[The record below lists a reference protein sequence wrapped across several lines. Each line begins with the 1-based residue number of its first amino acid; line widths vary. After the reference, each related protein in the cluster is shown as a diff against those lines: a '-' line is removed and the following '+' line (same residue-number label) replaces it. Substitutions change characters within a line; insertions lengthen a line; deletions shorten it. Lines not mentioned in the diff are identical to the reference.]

1 MIKGPN
7 PVNITQSYSN
17 LPTSSKI
24 LGGPYNGYSPQ
35 QTLVNYKDSEG
46 AMTRKIIRSGWNA
59 EYASG
64 TVNGHKRVITPFRA
78 VNNSGDFLARQ
89 NYACGGPN
97 PSHLKLGGIVTRFGS
112 LINHCDGTG
121 VPASACNGRFVAD
134 SSDFTLYKKQ
144 SAISNNYNDLS
155 NGGDQ
160 NNASF
165 VSLMAVRRR

>member
-1 MIKGPN
+1 MAN
-7 PVNITQSYSN
+7 SSN
-17 LPTSSKI
+17 V
-24 LGGPYNGYSPQ
+24 LGGPYNGFSPK
-35 QTLVNYKDSEG
+35 QTINNYKDSEG
-46 AMTRKIIRSGWNA
+46 ARMRLVLRNGWNGQ
-59 EYASG
+59 YASG
-64 TVNGHKRVITPFRA
+64 VVNGHQRVITPFRA

-97 PSHLKLGGIVTRFGS
+97 PSHLKLAGIVNRFGS

-160 NNASF
+160 SNGSF
-165 VSLMAVRRR
+165 VALMAVRR